1 MGGFEKSS
9 LLMVRKMVKKSSLRD
24 SKNEIF
30 FELECK
36 KESIEEMKKRAITNS
51 ISNWNR
57 TVEHQLKIQEKENAL
72 RKDFL
77 DGNIV
82 YTGRNN
88 KNQNLGQIYA
98 GPHVGSKLGSSIDSD
113 LSEGEKDRQKDI
125 YYTLSKT
132 APVCVEYPSLL

>member
-1 MGGFEKSS
+1 
-9 LLMVRKMVKKSSLRD
+9 MVRKMVKKSSLRD

-36 KESIEEMKKRAITNS
+36 KESIDEMKKRAITNS

-77 DGNIV
+77 DGKIV
-82 YTGRNN
+82 YTGRDN
-88 KNQNLGQIYA
+88 KNQNLGHI
-98 GPHVGSKLGSSIDSD
+98 GSKLGSTIDSD
-113 LSEGEKDRQKDI
+113 LSEGEKDRQKDV